1 MRVMSRKLSQKK
13 RSESHQL
20 RRKTDEEQSQNKK
33 KTESK
38 LTNSVQENKE
48 GDKGCQIVSIQNNQ
62 YPPYFQMT

>member
-1 MRVMSRKLSQKK
+1 MRVMSRKLSQRK

-38 LTNSVQENKE
+38 LTNSVQENKK
-48 GDKGCQIVSIQNNQ
+48 GDKGCQIVSIQNYQ
-62 YPPYFQMT
+62 YPPFFR

>member
-1 MRVMSRKLSQKK
+1 MRGMSRKLSQKK

-48 GDKGCQIVSIQNNQ
+48 GQKGCQIVSI
-62 YPPYFQMT
+62 